1 MVNADDYGLTRATSE
16 AILTAHRAGIVTS
29 TSVLT
34 LAPAFMTT
42 ARWLAGAGSVGV
54 GVHLAMVGE
63 DPPILSAPEI
73 PTLVDRRGRLA
84 TSWRT
89 FGPRLVSRR
98 VDPADIR
105 RELTAQL
112 DAAQSAGLAID
123 HLDTHQHL
131 HLWPTVAGV
140 VVDLAVRAGVPAV
153 RVPRSSATGPKGAG
167 VRRLARRLEMRVQE
181 AGLVTSDISAGLDQA
196 GACEDECLRAT
207 IDGLGKAC
215 RELAS
220 REVTGREPAGGA
232 APPVAELGC
241 HPGAAVDAER
251 GRYQWGYR
259 WAGELAALTDP
270 SMVEAVARAGLQL
283 ATWAEVARGR

>member
-16 AILTAHRAGIVTS
+16 AILTAHRSGMVTS

-42 ARWLAGAGSVGV
+42 ARWLAAAGSVGV
-54 GVHLAMVGE
+54 GVHLALVGE

-89 FGPRLVSRR
+89 LGPRLVSRR

-105 RELTAQL
+105 RELIAQL

-207 IDGLGKAC
+207 IDELGQAC
-215 RELAS
+215 RGLAS
-220 REVTGREPAGGA
+220 REVAGREPAGGT

-251 GRYQWGYR
+251 GRYRWGYR

-270 SMVEAVARAGLQL
+270 SMAEAVARAGLQL
-283 ATWAEVARGR
+283 ATWAEVARAR